1 MFVRLLKGPQPA
13 NILLIVLFSILLWL
27 KLFWTHDFASQTFFA
42 PFLKPEYLHIGNQQ
56 FLNTILLFALIVFE
70 AFYMVRLNF
79 QYIFIDRR
87 TYFPAFVYILW
98 MTLMTGTNHFNATVI
113 ANLFIL
119 IAFEDM
125 LKTQISRLNIRIIYR
140 SGLLIGI
147 AAMFY
152 WPVILMVVPFWFFTL
167 ILHGLNWRGLIAQIL
182 GAITPWIFIAFYYFM
197 IDQIGVY
204 QDITNSLTMQRNFP
218 LSDDM
223 RSIKIYV
230 LIFLLLSAMWYHFT
244 HVIDKKI
251 IIRKYYNGLFWFLL
265 TITASMLLI
274 PSAGQAGIAL
284 AGIPATIF
292 LANQYLITR
301 SRIFPEINFSIFV
314 AVAVVWVV
322 MA

>member
-27 KLFWTHDFASQTFFA
+27 KLFWTHDFTTQAYFA
-42 PFLKPEYLHIGNQQ
+42 PFLKSNYLYFNNQQ
-56 FLNTILLFALIVFE
+56 FLNSIILFSVLVFE

-87 TYFPAFVYILW
+87 TYFPAFVYIVW

-119 IAFEDM
+119 IAFEAM
-125 LKTQISRLNIRIIYR
+125 LKTQMSRLNIKVIFR

-147 AAMFY
+147 AGMFY
-152 WPVILMVVPFWFFTL
+152 WPTFLMIIPFWFFTL
-167 ILHGLNWRGLIAQIL
+167 ILHGLNWRGFVAQIL
-182 GAITPWIFIAFYYFM
+182 GALTPWIFIFFFYFM
-197 IDQIGVY
+197 TDQIEIY
-204 QDITNSLTMQRNFP
+204 QNMIENLSIRRNFP
-218 LSDDM
+218 LTDDI
-223 RSIKIYV
+223 RSIKIYI
-230 LIFLLLSAMWYHFT
+230 LLFLLLSAMWYHFT

-251 IIRKYYNGLFWFLL
+251 IIRKYYMGLFWFLI

-301 SRIFPEINFSIFV
+301 SKVFAEINFSIFV
-314 AVAVVWVV
+314 AAAVIWIV